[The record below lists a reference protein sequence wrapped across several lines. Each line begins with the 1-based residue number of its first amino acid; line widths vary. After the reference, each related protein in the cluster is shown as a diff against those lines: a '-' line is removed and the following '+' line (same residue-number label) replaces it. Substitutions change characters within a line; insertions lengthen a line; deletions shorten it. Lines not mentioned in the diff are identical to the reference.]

1 VKRLF
6 PLYLLLILVILA
18 SPAHAE
24 TRYATDDFTV
34 PIRRGTST
42 GHKILRMVSSG
53 TPLEILQ
60 TGDEGYTKVKTPEG
74 TVGWILT
81 RYLMDQPPT
90 RNQVTQL
97 EERLAALESENQTL
111 RGEKESLQTIRN
123 DLAHCSEELAEV
135 RRAASQTLAIEEENV
150 RLHQEVTTV
159 REQLQQIEMETS
171 NLRDK
176 SSRNWFI
183 AGAGIALGSLVFG
196 LVIPH
201 IPWRRRRRWDQF

>member
-1 VKRLF
+1 MKRLF
-6 PLYLLLILVILA
+6 LLYPLLILAILA
-18 SPAHAE
+18 SPAQAE

-53 TPLEILQ
+53 TPLEVLQ

-81 RYLMDQPPT
+81 RYLIDQPPT
-90 RNQVTQL
+90 RDQVAQL

-111 RGEKESLQTIRN
+111 QSERESLKTIRN
-123 DLAHCSEELAEV
+123 DLVHCSEELAEV
-135 RRAASQTLAIEEENV
+135 RRAASQTLTIEEENV
-150 RLHQEVTTV
+150 RLHQEVTAV
-159 REQLQQIEMETS
+159 REQLRQIEMETS
-171 NLRDK
+171 TLRDG

-183 AGAGIALGSLVFG
+183 AGAGVALGSLVFG
-196 LVIPH
+196 LIIPH
-201 IPWRRRRRWDQF
+201 IPWRRRRRLDQF